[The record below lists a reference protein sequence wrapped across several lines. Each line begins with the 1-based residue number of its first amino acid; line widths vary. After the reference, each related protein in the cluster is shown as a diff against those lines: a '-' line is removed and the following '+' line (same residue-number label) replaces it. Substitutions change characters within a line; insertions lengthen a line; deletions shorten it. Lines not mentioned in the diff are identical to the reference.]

1 MMQTDSLSVRAGKNL
16 KRIIKEHGLTQEEFA
31 GQMFVDPT
39 TVRRWLS
46 SGIDKLSILEEIAK
60 FFDISVTDILY

>member
-16 KRIIKEHGLTQEEFA
+16 KRIIKEHDLTQEEFA

-46 SGIDKLSILEEIAK
+46 NGIDKLSILEEIAK

>member
-46 SGIDKLSILEEIAK
+46 NGIDKLSILEEIAK